1 MVIKKDGFTSK
12 TIILVIVV
20 LGFIG
25 YFAYQ
30 KFFLERSNAV
40 FIYRAFNSSNNQ
52 LTDSYFKSNLD
63 RKDEIDISSYFKD
76 YPSISVSPNG
86 KYITKQNNKALEIAL
101 SKDLSFKQAFLVTN
115 ENGEID
121 YPPLW
126 SSDNTSVA
134 ILTVDGRDDAG
145 LLGYVPKTLYLIDV
159 NTLESK
165 KLHIFEKGKD
175 MWLEAFDSDAH
186 KLHIVEVPP
195 STGVIIPGTERY
207 SSVDTITGNINSE
220 EVDDITNNI
229 ERENKHKY
237 LVSNGKMLY
246 DLDLSLNTKSIIFDA
261 RDGYISEI
269 KYLPPKNKQFVFT
282 EQKSNKKTTKF
293 TLYSYDID
301 TQKLSVLVEDL
312 NGKIYMQ
319 PSLNGRYIWIR
330 PSAVDDKGTYKVF
343 DMITKKLTTFTSQ
356 KDKYKFYDF
365 YWISE

>member
-1 MVIKKDGFTSK
+1 MNKNGFTSK
-12 TIILVIVV
+12 IIILIIIV
-20 LGFIG
+20 LGFVG
-25 YFAYQ
+25 YLAYQ
-30 KFFLERSNAV
+30 KFFSGRNNTV
-40 FIYRAFNSSNNQ
+40 FIYKASNGSDNQ
-52 LTDSYFKSNLD
+52 PTDSYFKSNLD
-63 RKDEIDISSYFKD
+63 TKDEIDISSYFKD

-86 KYITKQNNKALEIAL
+86 KYITRQNNKVLEIAL

-115 ENGEID
+115 ENGEIG

-126 SSDNTSVA
+126 SSDSTSVA
-134 ILTVDGRDDAG
+134 ILVVNGRDNAG
-145 LLGYVPKTLYLIDV
+145 LLGNVPKTLYLINV

-165 KLHIFEKGKD
+165 KLHTFEKGSD
-175 MWLEAFDSDAH
+175 MWLETFDSDAH

-195 STGVIIPGTERY
+195 SSGVIIPGTERY
-207 SSVDTITGNINSE
+207 SSVDTITGKINFE
-220 EVDDITNNI
+220 EVLDITNKI

-237 LVSNGKMLY
+237 FVSNEKILY
-246 DLDLSLNTKSIIFDA
+246 DLDLSLNTTKIIFDA
-261 RDGYISEI
+261 KDGYLSEI
-269 KYLPPKNKQFVFT
+269 KYLPPKNRQFVFT
-282 EQKSNKKTTKF
+282 DQKSNNKTVKF
-293 TLYSYDID
+293 TLYLYDID

-319 PSLNGRYIWIR
+319 PSLDGRYIWIR